1 MRKIMN
7 SMIKYPFESET
18 RNNFTDRLND
28 LWRSRQEIL
37 REWCEMVL
45 RITLNDQEVEEKEV
59 DEELKERC
67 AVEIFNKSLKSIEDD
82 NREYALQ
89 FVDEQMYHRNRS
101 QSPSRNKDR
110 MRSRSREDLN
120 RYRRRSRSRERGSRE
135 ERRYR

>member
-59 DEELKERC
+59 DEEPKERC
-67 AVEIFNKSLKSIEDD
+67 AVEIFNSLKGVEDD

-101 QSPSRNKDR
+101 QSPSRNKYR

-135 ERRYR
+135 DRRYR